1 MHGNYFIE
9 NRDAAR
15 APLWRIAGGD
25 TDTLSAPKGH
35 GCPDGIH
42 PYHVL
47 PQAHERG
54 EAVELPELH
63 EPEFILPYP
72 QV

>member
-54 EAVELPELH
+54 EAV
-63 EPEFILPYP
+63 
-72 QV
+72 